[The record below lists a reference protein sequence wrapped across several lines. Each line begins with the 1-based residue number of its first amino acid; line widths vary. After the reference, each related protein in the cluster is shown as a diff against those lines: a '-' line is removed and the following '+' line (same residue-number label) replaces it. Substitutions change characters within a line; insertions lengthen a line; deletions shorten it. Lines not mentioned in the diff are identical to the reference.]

1 MSLSFPLRIIIAL
14 VISMIVLSSAY
25 TIVHSIRER
34 RDCLMAINQAE
45 VIAEKSEMI
54 ISAGISSRE
63 LEINVPPD
71 TELFIGGIRNSENEV
86 TDVISITCN
95 GDLRIIDSDV
105 NFMNPVY
112 IGPGLHTILL
122 KNRNGSVEV
131 KLIE

>member
-25 TIVHSIRER
+25 TIVHSIREK

-45 VIAEKSEMI
+45 IIVEKSETI
-54 ISAGISSRE
+54 TSTGISE
-63 LEINVPPD
+63 EKVKVNIPHD
-71 TELFIGGIRNSENEV
+71 TELLIGGIRNSENEV
-86 TDVISITCN
+86 TDVISVTCN

-105 NFMNPVY
+105 NFMGPIY
-112 IGPGLHTILL
+112 IGPGIHTILL
-122 KNRNGSVEV
+122 ENRNGSVEV